1 VRQFHPATNKN
12 VFFVK
17 YPIYVGANRGRGQ
30 VYPTGDKT
38 NNNLFNAVA
47 SGKFRKLKLLIKTM
61 KLLLLQLVEKQK
73 YKQYQKN

>member
-1 VRQFHPATNKN
+1 VRRF
-12 VFFVK
+12 
-17 YPIYVGANRGRGQ
+17 IGANRGRGQ

-47 SGKFRKLKLLIKTM
+47 GKIQEIKTTDKTM